1 MGKLFGKVAI
11 ITGSSRGIGKGIA
24 LALAKEGVAIV
35 LNGRNQDR
43 LDETQKLLF
52 EETANV
58 VSFCGD
64 VSDEKAAKEMIEFA
78 ISSFGRIDILVN
90 NVGVSNRGTIEES
103 APSVFRRVFES
114 NVYGSVFP
122 TIYAL
127 PQIKQN
133 KGSIV
138 FISSVAGIRGLP
150 GLGAYSSSKMALKS
164 IAETLRIE
172 EHVSGIHIGLIYV
185 GITDIEHNKESIGP
199 DGKPVV
205 LENRTNKKTQ
215 SIEFV
220 ANKVL
225 QNIKSRKFIT
235 TLSRVGKLNQILQPI
250 VPNLVE
256 KIIIKAS
263 KKFDEGRK

>member
-90 NVGVSNRGTIEES
+90 NVGVSNRGTIE
-103 APSVFRRVFES
+103 
-114 NVYGSVFP
+114 
-122 TIYAL
+122 
-127 PQIKQN
+127 
-133 KGSIV
+133 
-138 FISSVAGIRGLP
+138 
-150 GLGAYSSSKMALKS
+150 
-164 IAETLRIE
+164 
-172 EHVSGIHIGLIYV
+172 
-185 GITDIEHNKESIGP
+185 
-199 DGKPVV
+199 
-205 LENRTNKKTQ
+205 
-215 SIEFV
+215 
-220 ANKVL
+220 
-225 QNIKSRKFIT
+225 
-235 TLSRVGKLNQILQPI
+235 
-250 VPNLVE
+250 
-256 KIIIKAS
+256 
-263 KKFDEGRK
+263 

>member
-90 NVGVSNRGTIEES
+90 NVGVSNRGTKES

-235 TLSRVGKLNQILQPI
+235 TLSSVGKLNQILQPI